1 MFIVLL
7 FPFLF
12 SWHYSPCAADVVS
25 LSPSRVSQS
34 TIKVSVLWFSMR
46 THSKALEWVKQAWQ
60 YLGVLS
66 RPYCSQI
73 KHRRVIPFSCNFESN
88 NIDVIIYGMAVYG
101 NAHKKDTMQYAASI
115 VRRVYSPRLHSITPL
130 SMIPLLFAASFPPS
144 SSCPSVTQTSS
155 SVHHR
160 CRR

>member
-12 SWHYSPCAADVVS
+12 SWHYSPCAADIVS

-34 TIKVSVLWFSMR
+34 TIKVSVLWFPMR

-88 NIDVIIYGMAVYG
+88 NIDVIIYGMGSLWKCAQERY
-101 NAHKKDTMQYAASI
+101 NAICSEHSSAGIQPSTSFHYSSLRDLSPLRCLLPSI
-115 VRRVYSPRLHSITPL
+115 IELSVRHPNLVISPS
-130 SMIPLLFAASFPPS
+130 
-144 SSCPSVTQTSS
+144 
-155 SVHHR
+155 
-160 CRR
+160 